1 MYDRYGRAR
10 CTVDVRVAEGVLV
23 FGALESTQKFTADGV
38 AHSSIPGLR
47 SNDEAGT
54 ALGPGIFAAPG
65 ACTLVI
71 SRILPF
77 FSCHGVTVTR
87 VERTRL

>member
-54 ALGPGIFAAPG
+54 ALGPG

-87 VERTRL
+87 AEHTRL